1 MQWVPSNIPTQY
13 MLTGNKRC
21 SELHTYETK
30 KERKK
35 ETIWFLKTASG
46 STHVMQ
52 KNVNVIWII
61 THIKSTRSQGKC
73 LSIIRLKM
81 RNVTQIYL
89 TLAIVFLKILVL
101 FFSLCSKKNKHNLA
115 LWRLWGTVCLRSWLK
130 VFLLPS
136 FLLLQKQIPAN
147 DLLWKKMKI
156 TAGYILQAIHSW
168 ANIELK
174 WANTARVTR
183 T

>member
-1 MQWVPSNIPTQY
+1 MKQT
-13 MLTGNKRC
+13 NK
-21 SELHTYETK
+21 K
-30 KERKK
+30 KKPFCFWK
-35 ETIWFLKTASG
+35 DTTASG

-81 RNVTQIYL
+81 RKVTQIYL
-89 TLAIVFLKILVL
+89 TLGIVFWKILL
-101 FFSLCSKKNKHNLA
+101 LCFSLCSKKNKHNLA

-156 TAGYILQAIHSW
+156 TAGYILQAIHSR